1 MGAVRVGAVDYFG
14 VGKQNIITGAGS
26 NIGRNPNVKIF
37 AYDTTLLD
45 SFFTGDS
52 SSTPNGVFVS

>member
-1 MGAVRVGAVDYFG
+1 
-14 VGKQNIITGAGS
+14 
-26 NIGRNPNVKIF
+26 VKIF

-52 SSTPNGVFVS
+52 TSTPTGVFVS